1 MPEEKP
7 MSINIQAKND
17 TSFLFSGLSSSQGS
31 SFNSMS
37 WLKDYGLVKSGAYS
51 KLMKAYYSDSD
62 DKSEAA
68 SKITN
73 VKNPV
78 TSKNTASDAY
88 NKVSEAAGQV
98 RTSIKSIREAD
109 EEDKD
114 LLAST
119 VRNFVKSYN
128 SMVKAAEGDAVN
140 DASISGRLTYLSSLS
155 GGFSEKMS
163 IAGISTAKDGTL
175 ELDEDK
181 LKAADSKDIKD
192 LFAERSSYGYSV
204 DVSAS
209 MIQNNAS
216 YAASRASL
224 YNGTGTSITGSYGYS
239 FDLFT

>member
-1 MPEEKP
+1 MMHPFPE
-7 MSINIQAKND
+7 
-17 TSFLFSGLSSSQGS
+17 
-31 SFNSMS
+31 
-37 WLKDYGLVKSGAYS
+37 
-51 KLMKAYYSDSD
+51 DSH
-62 DKSEAA
+62 
-68 SKITN
+68 
-73 VKNPV
+73 
-78 TSKNTASDAY
+78 
-88 NKVSEAAGQV
+88 
-98 RTSIKSIREAD
+98 
-109 EEDKD
+109 
-114 LLAST
+114 
-119 VRNFVKSYN
+119 
-128 SMVKAAEGDAVN
+128 
-140 DASISGRLTYLSSLS
+140 ISVH
-155 GGFSEKMS
+155 EKMS